1 MRDEDRGEN
10 AVMTWKRMESVG
22 VTRTALLILGVLII
36 APLCIGDE
44 YILNLMVISLYF
56 GTQAVAFDFTAG
68 LIGIINFGFAAF
80 LGLGAYVSALLVQRF
95 DISPW
100 LAMWIGAAGA
110 ALLGWLTGM
119 LTLRLRG
126 IFATVM
132 SWFVGLTLLAL
143 ATALVP
149 LTRGS
154 LGLSVQ
160 FLFDTADRRAY
171 YYALLPIT
179 VLTYTTLRA
188 TAASKI
194 GLAFRAVG
202 DNLEAARASGIDP
215 TRYRSINFTLSCFF
229 AGLLGGYYAHFIGI
243 LTPQILHTRHTVE
256 VLALSYIG
264 GRGSLWGG
272 LLVAFLVIPLF
283 EYLRPL
289 FEIRLVIYGLLLI
302 VIMIYYPG
310 GLAGLLKRRSPI
322 N

>member
-1 MRDEDRGEN
+1 MP
-10 AVMTWKRMESVG
+10 WKWLERWG
-22 VTRTALLILGVLII
+22 ITRTSLLILGVLVIV
-36 APLCIGDE
+36 PLWIGDE

-80 LGLGAYVSALLVQRF
+80 LGLGAYVSALLAQRLN
-95 DISPW
+95 ISPW
-100 LAMWIGAAGA
+100 LAIWMGAVA
-110 ALLGWLTGM
+110 AAFLGWLTGL

-160 FLFDTADRRAY
+160 FLFNTADRRPY

-179 VLTYTTLRA
+179 VLTYVTLRA

-194 GLAFRAVG
+194 GLAFRAVR

-243 LTPQILHTRHTVE
+243 LTPEIMHTRHTVE

-310 GLAGLLKRRSPI
+310 GLAALLKRRAAD
-322 N
+322 